1 LFLGITYPKILLDF
15 LRINFAVV
23 NAQFFKV
30 LELSVLFPFLDIL
43 AKIIH
48 QTAEFRLYFLDYVI
62 FVIVIIIKKRKRIL
76 YPYSNFCAR
85 MVGGIAHPRFI
96 NNPATNYLSL

>member
-1 LFLGITYPKILLDF
+1 MPLYLKLQVSEIADYLPIAQIHQNFMYIENV
-15 LRINFAVV
+15 RNRFAVV

-48 QTAEFRLYFLDYVI
+48 QTAEFRLYFFTGLCNTCY
-62 FVIVIIIKKRKRIL
+62 
-76 YPYSNFCAR
+76 C
-85 MVGGIAHPRFI
+85 
-96 NNPATNYLSL
+96 NYYEKEEANTLPI